1 VSDETTTDRIGGIEF
16 TTVDHAEDAQ
26 IEFMARRLGHN
37 RWLFIGY
44 HYENLKKWADSH
56 GQIGDGRIRISTKC
70 VDTIGALGIA
80 MVLRENAEL
89 RRDVF
94 SILNQDADYMA
105 TKAKQDGQ
113 GNKNRDR

>member
-1 VSDETTTDRIGGIEF
+1 MSDEITTERIGGISF
-16 TTVDHAEDAQ
+16 TTIDHAEDAQ
-26 IEFMARRLGHN
+26 IEFMARRLGHD

-44 HYENLKKWADSH
+44 HYENLQKWANSH
-56 GQIGDGRIRISTKC
+56 GEIGDGRIRISTRC

-80 MVLRENAEL
+80 LVLRENEQL

-105 TKAKQDGQ
+105 TKAKQNEQ
-113 GNKNRDR
+113 GHQNGD

>member
-1 VSDETTTDRIGGIEF
+1 MSDKVKTARIGGIEF
-16 TTVDHAEDAQ
+16 TTEDFNEDAQ

-80 MVLRENAEL
+80 MVLRENDQL

-113 GNKNRDR
+113 DNKNRDR